1 MGVDFQVVAYHGI
14 RYISI
19 TTLQVSI
26 LESIDMVLNSWTQ
39 DFRAD
44 ANEDDGG
51 WDLFKLRPQSVV
63 YSLEFLNFLFD
74 CRLAP
79 FFSAS

>member
-26 LESIDMVLNSWTQ
+26 LESIDMVLNS
-39 DFRAD
+39 
-44 ANEDDGG
+44 
-51 WDLFKLRPQSVV
+51 
-63 YSLEFLNFLFD
+63 
-74 CRLAP
+74 
-79 FFSAS
+79 